1 MYGFVIAPGHWA
13 GTRTCSRTSGG
24 KEGGG
29 QIYHWFWNFDDFNFF
44 KLTGPSF

>member
-29 QIYHWFWNFDDFNFF
+29 QIALVLKFDDFNLF